1 MKTILFTTL
10 IILFSGPSFAQRRKA
25 DKDTKNW
32 RYELEGVQQGVSGTY
47 LIKVWQYSKKPKIAI
62 EQAKKNAVHG
72 IVFKGYSAA
81 KDGRLSGQPA
91 LTNNPNLDQEKKE
104 FFDDFFSD
112 NGKYMKYVNLAGDGA
127 VAAGD
132 RIKVGKEYKIGVIV
146 SVRTQALR
154 KDLESAGIIKS
165 LMDGF

>member
-1 MKTILFTTL
+1 MK
-10 IILFSGPSFAQRRKA
+10 IILLITLSLILTLPSNAQKRKA

-32 RYELEGVQQGVSGTY
+32 RYELEGIQQGVSGTY
-47 LIKVWQYSKKPKIAI
+47 LIKVWQYSKKPTVAI

-81 KDGRLSGQPA
+81 KNGRLPGQPP

-104 FFDDFFSD
+104 FFDDFFKD

-146 SVRTQALR
+146 SVSMSSLR

>member
-10 IILFSGPSFAQRRKA
+10 IILFSAPSFAQRRKA

-112 NGKYMKYVNLAGDGA
+112 NGKYMKYVNIAGDGA